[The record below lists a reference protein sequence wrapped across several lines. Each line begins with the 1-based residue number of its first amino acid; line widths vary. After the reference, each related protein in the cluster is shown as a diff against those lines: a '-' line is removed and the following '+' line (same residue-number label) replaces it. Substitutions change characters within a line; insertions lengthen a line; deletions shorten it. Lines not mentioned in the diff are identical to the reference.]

1 MTKSDRM
8 NHQQAIFTAIR
19 NNDLPALATIIK
31 AQPDVL
37 NARDERG
44 SSPLVLAS
52 YLGHFD
58 ATKALVEAGA
68 DLNAFSATGTAL
80 MGVCFKG
87 YAEIAAYLID
97 AGADVNASDPKAA
110 NGGTALIFAAMFN
123 KTDIVELL
131 LEKGADAGAKDG
143 NGLTAADNAR
153 NQGLKELS
161 LRLSS

>member
-1 MTKSDRM
+1 MTP
-8 NHQQAIFTAIR
+8 HEAIFATIR
-19 NNDLPALATIIK
+19 NNDLATLTDAINTAPGVIE
-31 AQPDVL
+31 
-37 NARDERG
+37 ARDERG
-44 SSPLVLAS
+44 STPLVLAS
-52 YLGHFD
+52 YLGNRE

-87 YAEIAAYLID
+87 YTDIAAYLID
-97 AGADVNASDPKAA
+97 AGADVNASDPNAA

-123 KTDIVELL
+123 REDIVNLL

-161 LRLSS
+161 LRLANHV

>member
-1 MTKSDRM
+1 MTP
-8 NHQQAIFTAIR
+8 QEAIFAAIR
-19 NNDLPALATIIK
+19 NNDLATLADAINTD
-31 AQPDVL
+31 PGVL
-37 NARDERG
+37 EARDERG
-44 SSPLVLAS
+44 STPLVLAS
-52 YLGHFD
+52 YLGNRE

-87 YAEIAAYLID
+87 YDDIAAYLID

-123 KTDIVELL
+123 REDIVNLL

-153 NQGLKELS
+153 NQGLKDLAA
-161 LRLSS
+161 RL